1 MAKYYECKLKE
12 LKIKGKAFRDNGA
25 DIPNGTAYKIV
36 HRHDDNK
43 KVIISSETELTGPD
57 IKKVKKE
64 DRLVI
69 QTRYNWLAERPADIP
84 EDIENEEA

>member
-1 MAKYYECKLKE
+1 LALLAKYYECKLKE

-43 KVIISSETELTGPD
+43 KV
-57 IKKVKKE
+57 KKE
-64 DRLVI
+64 DSLVI
-69 QTRYNWLAERPADIP
+69 QTHYNWLAERPADIP